1 MIQKILLNVAITA
14 GLIFTVV
21 GTEAR
26 AAEFYKGKTLKLIVG
41 TNPGGGYDTYA
52 RVIAKHMGRNIP
64 GNPSIIV
71 QNIPGAGSLIAGN
84 YLYNVSKPN
93 GLTMAMLISGIVM
106 EQVMGARAMKF
117 DVQKFQWIGAPTV
130 GMPTCVIMGFTGLKT
145 LEDVLNSKKQ
155 LNFGAA
161 GSSTR
166 EQPRILRDFMGAPVK
181 PVLGYGGT
189 SGIRAALERR
199 EADGACW
206 QWVSMKIT
214 ARHMLDAKGD
224 DKMIPFLIQG
234 KSPDPEV
241 KDLPQ
246 YMDIIKGKEE
256 RAAFRAWLGQYL
268 LYRPFALPPKTPK
281 DRVNILRKAFK
292 DTMEDP
298 KFLALAKKTKMDV
311 IYVSAPEI
319 DKHIKV
325 IMSTPQSAKAK
336 LKTIIGN

>member
-21 GTEAR
+21 GSEAR
-26 AAEFYKGKTLKLIVG
+26 AAEFFKGKTVKLIVG

-52 RVIAKHMGRNIP
+52 RVIARHMVRHIP

-71 QNIPGAGSLIAGN
+71 QNIPGAGSLIAAN

-181 PVLGYGGT
+181 PVLGSVPT
-189 SGIRAALERR
+189 T
-199 EADGACW
+199 
-206 QWVSMKIT
+206 VKI
-214 ARHMLDAKGD
+214 
-224 DKMIPFLIQG
+224 
-234 KSPDPEV
+234 SP
-241 KDLPQ
+241 
-246 YMDIIKGKEE
+246 
-256 RAAFRAWLGQYL
+256 A
-268 LYRPFALPPKTPK
+268 
-281 DRVNILRKAFK
+281 
-292 DTMEDP
+292 
-298 KFLALAKKTKMDV
+298 V
-311 IYVSAPEI
+311 IATFNRI
-319 DKHIKV
+319 F
-325 IMSTPQSAKAK
+325 
-336 LKTIIGN
+336 

>member
-14 GLIFTVV
+14 GLILTVV
-21 GTEAR
+21 GSEAR
-26 AAEFYKGKTLKLIVG
+26 AAEFFKGKTIKLIVG

-52 RVIAKHMGRNIP
+52 RVIAKHIGRNIP

-71 QNIPGAGSLIAGN
+71 QNIPGAGSLIAAN

-93 GLTMAMLISGIVM
+93 GLTMAMLISGLVM
-106 EQVMGARAMKF
+106 EQVMGEKAMKF
-117 DVQKFQWIGAPTV
+117 DIQKFHWIGAPSV
-130 GMPTCVIMGFTGLKT
+130 GMPACVIMGFTGLKT
-145 LEDVLNSKKQ
+145 LDDIMKSKKK

-166 EQPRILRDFMGAPVK
+166 EQARILRDFVRAPIK

-189 SGIRAALERR
+189 AGIRAALERR
-199 EADGACW
+199 EVDGACW

-224 DKMIPFLIQG
+224 DKMIPFLMQG

-246 YMDIIKGKEE
+246 YMDIIEGKEN
-256 RAAFRAWLGQYL
+256 RAAFRAWMGQYL

-281 DRVNILRKAFK
+281 DRVNTLRKAFR
-292 DTMEDP
+292 DTLKDP
-298 KFLALAKKTKMDV
+298 KFLALARKTKMD
-311 IYVSAPEI
+311 IKHVSGPEI
-319 DKHIKV
+319 EKNINV
-325 IMSTPQSAKAK
+325 ILSTSPSAKAK

>member
-1 MIQKILLNVAITA
+1 MIQKILLKLAIAA

-21 GTEAR
+21 GSEAR
-26 AAEFYKGKTLKLIVG
+26 AAEFFKGKTIKLIVG

-52 RVIAKHMGRNIP
+52 RVIARHLGRNIP

-84 YLYNVSKPN
+84 YLYNLSKPN

-106 EQVMGARAMKF
+106 EQVMGEKAMKF
-117 DVQKFQWIGAPTV
+117 DLRKFQWIGAPTV
-130 GMPTCVIMGFTGLKT
+130 GQPACVIMGFTGLKT
-145 LEDVLNSKKQ
+145 LDDVMKSKKK

-166 EQPRILRDFMGAPVK
+166 EQARILRDFVRAPIK

-189 SGIRAALERR
+189 AGIRAALERR

-214 ARHMLDAKGD
+214 ARHMLDAEGD
-224 DKMIPFLIQG
+224 NKMIPFLIQG
-234 KSPDPEV
+234 KSSDPEV

-246 YMDIIKGKEE
+246 YMDIIKGKEV
-256 RAAFRAWLGQYL
+256 RAAFRAWMGQ
-268 LYRPFALPPKTPK
+268 
-281 DRVNILRKAFK
+281 
-292 DTMEDP
+292 
-298 KFLALAKKTKMDV
+298 
-311 IYVSAPEI
+311 
-319 DKHIKV
+319 
-325 IMSTPQSAKAK
+325 
-336 LKTIIGN
+336 